1 MYFGLLLVV
10 AGVAAAICGS
20 DFPFLAEI
28 VPASRVT
35 VVGLRM
41 TREVLIGGSLVVLGL
56 VACAMSARSGGRL
69 RVQCASCGWHGPLVK
84 FHANGKCPR
93 CGNSRYNGR
102 EIGRMSSSY

>member
-10 AGVAAAICGS
+10 AGVAVGVWGS
-20 DFPFLAEI
+20 DVPFLAEI

-35 VVGLRM
+35 VVGVRM
-41 TREVLIGGSLVVLGL
+41 TREAMMAGSLVILGL
-56 VACAMSARSGGRL
+56 VACAMSARSSGRL
-69 RVQCASCGWHGPLVK
+69 RVQCATCGWHGPLVK

-93 CGNSRYNGR
+93 CGSSHYNGR